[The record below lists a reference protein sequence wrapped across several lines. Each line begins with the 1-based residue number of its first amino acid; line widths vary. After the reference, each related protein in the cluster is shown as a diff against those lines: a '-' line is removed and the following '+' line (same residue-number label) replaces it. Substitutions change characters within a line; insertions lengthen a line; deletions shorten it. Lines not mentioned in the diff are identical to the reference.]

1 MKPRFEK
8 PPKEVSKR
16 MKKVRSR
23 GTKIEREMKKFLDEL
38 NLRYKEQPKMK
49 CIRGTPDFRIKG
61 TKILIFCDSSF
72 WHGRRKKEVTGEA
85 FKRNREFWT
94 RKLKENRERD
104 RRNTKILQREGWSV
118 YRFWDTDILKKP
130 DKIRN
135 ELKRISVEH
144 KLVGFSAV
152 DVFCGAGAITHG
164 LIKAGI
170 PVNAGIDNDDSCMYA
185 FKKNNKVKFIKK
197 DVRSLS
203 GAFVKRLYPVK
214 DIKILVGCAPCQPFS
229 KYTQKNKK
237 REKDEKWS
245 LLYAFSDIVRKVNPH
260 VVSMENVT
268 HIKNHKVFTDFVET
282 LESLKYHVFCK
293 SVYCPDYGI
302 PQKRRRLVLL
312 ASRLGKIEILPRIYK
327 PSRYRTVKQ
336 AIGELEPIKEGE
348 TSKKDA
354 LHRASK
360 LSKLN
365 KKRIKHSKPG
375 GTWMDWDKELRAP
388 CHRKKTGRTYDQV
401 YSRMEWDE
409 PSPTITTQFYGFGTG
424 RFGHPEQ
431 DRALSL
437 REGAI
442 LQTFPKRY
450 DFINPKENLSMTQ
463 IGIHIGNAVP
473 VKLGVIIGESIIK
486 HLEDINDRKRFQI
499 DDKPQFAQSSR
510 HQSLQQRSRGNF

>member
-1 MKPRFEK
+1 MRPRFKK
-8 PPKEVSKR
+8 PSKEVSER
-16 MKKVRSR
+16 MKKVRGK
-23 GTKIEREMKKFLDEL
+23 GTKIEGEMKNILDEL
-38 NLRYKEQPKMK
+38 NLKYEEQPIMK

-61 TKILIFCDSSF
+61 TKILIYCDGSF
-72 WHGRRKKEVTGEA
+72 WHGGRKKEVTGEA
-85 FKRNREFWT
+85 FNRNREFWT

-152 DVFCGAGAITHG
+152 DVFCGAGAVTHG
-164 LIKAGI
+164 LLRAGI
-170 PVNAGIDNDDSCMYA
+170 PVNAGIDNDDSCRYPYE
-185 FKKNNKVKFIKK
+185 KNNKAKFIKK
-197 DVRSLS
+197 DVRRLS
-203 GAFVKRLYPVK
+203 GPFVKRLYPAK

-229 KYTQKNKK
+229 KFTQKNKE

-245 LLYAFSDIVRKVNPH
+245 LLYDFSNIVRKVKPD

-268 HIKNHKVFTDFVET
+268 HIKNHEVFKDFVKT

-302 PQKRRRLVLL
+302 PQSRRRLVLL
-312 ASRLGKIEILPRIYK
+312 ASRLGKIELIPRTHE
-327 PSRYRTVKQ
+327 PSQYRTVRQ
-336 AIGELEPIKEGE
+336 TIGKLELLKNGE
-348 TSKKDA
+348 ASKKDT

-360 LSKLN
+360 LSLLN
-365 KKRIKHSKPG
+365 KKRIEQSRPG
-375 GTWMDWDKELRAP
+375 GTWLDWDEELRAP
-388 CHRKKTGRTYDQV
+388 CHRKKTGRSYTGV
-401 YSRMEWDE
+401 YSRMEWDK
-409 PSPTITTQFYGFGTG
+409 PSPTITTQFYVFGTG

-437 REGAI
+437 REGAM
-442 LQTFPKRY
+442 LQTFPKNY
-450 DFINPKENLSMTQ
+450 DFIKPKENISMEQ

-473 VKLGVIIGESIIK
+473 VKLGVIIGKSIKRHIRSLK
-486 HLEDINDRKRFQI
+486 NDE
-499 DDKPQFAQSSR
+499 
-510 HQSLQQRSRGNF
+510 